1 MANLQNYRYN
11 QKPSFV
17 DSLGQKAKNLADFGV
32 AMKNVYDVGKVV
44 YRGFQI
50 AAPYIERAMLAGL

>member
-1 MANLQNYRYN
+1 MGNLQNYRNN
-11 QKPSFV
+11 QKSSFV
-17 DSLGQKAKNLADFGV
+17 DTIGQKAKNLAAFGV
-32 AMKNVYDVGKVV
+32 AMKNVYEVGKVM